1 MQESLPQILTVS
13 ELNFHLKTLLE
24 ENFRFVHLIGEISNF
39 KVHSQSGHY
48 YFTLRDSGSQISAV
62 MWRTRNES
70 LLFTPGDGMQA
81 VVKGRITVFPARGSY
96 QIEVWELNPQGAGEL
111 QVRFEKLKQKL
122 YEEGLFDEAHK
133 KELPKFS
140 ENIVLITSKTG
151 AVLHDFVKICK
162 RRYPLLNIYLYPV
175 NVQGVSA
182 SSSIIEALR
191 NIERAGKIKDLP
203 HIDMIVIARGGG
215 SLEDLWPFNDERLAR
230 VIFSAKIPIVS
241 AVGHEV
247 DFTICDF
254 VADLRAPTPSAAAE
268 LITPNIKDLIDSI
281 DKFSYFSRSFVQSK
295 VETLRNSLREIQG
308 SYYFNRPK
316 DLINEFNQRIDE
328 LSKGITGAANIKMST
343 LKSTVKFCKQALHHI
358 SPRNNLKKG
367 YAIVRKKVDMDD
379 LRLLF
384 EFEKIVHRASALN
397 KDENVEIEFYDN
409 KKTAKITN

>member
-1 MQESLPQILTVS
+1 MIQGNLPQILTVS
-13 ELNFHLKTLLE
+13 ELNFNIKTLVE

-48 YFTLRDSGSQISAV
+48 YFTLKDSGSQISAV
-62 MWRTRNES
+62 MWRTRNEN
-70 LLFTPGDGMQA
+70 LLFTPEDGMQI
-81 VVKGRITVFPARGSY
+81 VVKGRITVFPAKGSY
-96 QIEVWELNPQGAGEL
+96 QIEVWELKPQGMGEL
-111 QVRFEKLKQKL
+111 QARFEKLKQKL
-122 YEEGLFDEAHK
+122 FEEGMFDEAHK
-133 KELPKFS
+133 MELPKFP

-151 AVLHDFVKICK
+151 AVLHDFIKICK

-191 NIERAGKIKDLP
+191 DAEKFQKFP
-203 HIDMIVIARGGG
+203 VIDIIVIARGGG
-215 SLEDLWPFNDERLAR
+215 SLEDLLPFNDERLAR
-230 VIFSAKIPIVS
+230 VIFSCKIPIVS

-254 VADLRAPTPSAAAE
+254 VADMRAPTPSAAAE
-268 LITPNIKDLIDSI
+268 LITPNIKDLIESI

-295 VETLRNSLREIQG
+295 TENLRNSLREVQG

-316 DLINEFNQRIDE
+316 DLISEFNMRIDE
-328 LSKGITGAANIKMST
+328 LSKGITGTAGGRISS
-343 LKSTVKFCKQALHHI
+343 LKSSVKFFKQTLHHI

-367 YAIVRKKVDMDD
+367 YAIVRKKVDMDE

-384 EFEKIVHRASALN
+384 EFEKIVTRASGVGKN
-397 KDENVEIEFYDN
+397 EEVEIEFHDN
-409 KKTAKITN
+409 KKQAKITS

>member
-13 ELNFHLKTLLE
+13 ELNFNIKALLE

-39 KVHSQSGHY
+39 KIHSQSGHF
-48 YFTLRDSGSQISAV
+48 YFTLKDPNSQISAV

-70 LLFTPGDGMQA
+70 LLFTPEDGMQI
-81 VVKGRITVFPARGSY
+81 VVKGRITVFPARGGY
-96 QIEVWELNPQGAGEL
+96 QIEVWELKPQGIGEL
-111 QVRFEKLKQKL
+111 QIRFEKLKQKL
-122 YEEGLFDEAHK
+122 FEEGLFDEAHK
-133 KELPKFS
+133 KEIPKFP
-140 ENIVLITSKTG
+140 ENAVLVTSRTG

-175 NVQGVSA
+175 NVQGISA
-182 SSSIIEALR
+182 SSSMIEALR

-203 HIDMIVIARGGG
+203 NIDMIVIARGGG
-215 SLEDLWPFNDERLAR
+215 SLEDLWSFNDEKLAR
-230 VIFSAKIPIVS
+230 IIFSCKIPIIS

-268 LITPNIKDLIDSI
+268 LITPNIKDLIENI

-316 DLINEFNQRIDE
+316 DLINDFNQRIDE
-328 LSKGITGAANIKMST
+328 LSKGITGAANNRMSS
-343 LKSTVKFCKQALHHI
+343 LKSSVKFYKQTLHHI

-367 YAIVRKKVDMDD
+367 YAIVRKKVDMDE

-384 EFEKIVHRASALN
+384 EFEKITARASNLR
-397 KDENVEIEFYDN
+397 KDDEIEIEFYDN
-409 KKTAKITN
+409 KKQAKITN